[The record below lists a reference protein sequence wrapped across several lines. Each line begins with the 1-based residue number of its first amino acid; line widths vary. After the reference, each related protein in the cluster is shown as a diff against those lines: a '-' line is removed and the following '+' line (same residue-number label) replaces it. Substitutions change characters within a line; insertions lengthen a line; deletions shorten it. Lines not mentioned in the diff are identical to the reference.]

1 MKLGRAGAAALV
13 ALGLGARPAYAWD
26 ELGHRVVARIA
37 WDHLTPQAQAAAVRL
52 LMNAPANSGIRAL
65 AADAPEAERG
75 RELFVLAAVWPDIIR
90 NRGYVGY
97 PYAHSDWHY
106 VNFFWEQ
113 REPGSRVLTLPG
125 SR

>member
-1 MKLGRAGAAALV
+1 MKLGRAAAAAVV

-37 WDHLTPQAQAAAVRL
+37 WDHMTSRARAAAVRL

-65 AADAPEAERG
+65 AADAPAAERG
-75 RELFVLAAVWPDIIR
+75 RELFVFAAVWPDIIR
-90 NRGYVGY
+90 DRTYIGF

-106 VNFFWEQ
+106 V
-113 REPGSRVLTLPG
+113 
-125 SR
+125 